1 MAKRLFFVS
10 AAILMLMVAY
20 HLGTREARAQSGGAI
35 VAAFGSG
42 GSGVYVVTPN
52 GDTFFRPAA
61 GNRYVGES
69 AEFVGNFWSGGT
81 VTVQPESWGSVKQ
94 KFR

>member
-20 HLGTREARAQSGGAI
+20 QLGARNVQAQSGGQI

-42 GSGVYVVTPN
+42 GSGVYVVTSN

-69 AEFVGNFWSGGT
+69 AESVGNFWGGT
-81 VTVQPESWGSVKQ
+81 VAVQPETWGGVKQ